1 MEIGTPRTEIL
12 QENLGRIPRPFD
24 KSIPKAIVGKP
35 LRQNPVY
42 SNFEQSVLGRD
53 VVKTLK
59 EAITKIEKREGAKQ
73 LATNLRKYHKI

>member
-1 MEIGTPRTEIL
+1 MPTRAMNSSFRNSSEYIHAEIL
-12 QENLGRIPRPFD
+12 ARKN
-24 KSIPKAIVGKP
+24 AIAAGKP